1 MTRRR
6 GKYCKAESFTYTTGL
21 PPPLGEGNRFPSH
34 GKYFAERARMPLMT
48 TKPMFD
54 LAYEGGFAVGAF
66 NVNNMELAQS
76 IIDACAKEKS
86 PLILQI
92 SKGARKYANIRY
104 LKHIIDAAVEEH
116 PELPIAIHCDHGDTI
131 DLIQQ
136 CINDGYTSVMID
148 GSHHPFDENA
158 KLTAEAV
165 KLAHAAGVVVEAE
178 LGMLGGIEEDVV
190 GLSAEEY
197 EKNIQ
202 QFLTDPKQAADFW
215 KRTGCDSLAV
225 AIGTSHGAYK
235 FKHEAKLAF
244 DRIEEIMKTCP
255 GLPLVMHGSSSVP
268 QEFVE
273 LVNKYGGK
281 MPNAKG
287 VPEDQISMAV
297 RKYGVCKVNI
307 DTDLRLAMTAKIREV
322 FATKPAEFDPR
333 NYLGP
338 AREAI
343 TQMVQRK
350 LHVLNSAGKAE
361 TINKQWEKLGK
372 PVPAYYRKG
381 RAA

>member
-1 MTRRR
+1 
-6 GKYCKAESFTYTTGL
+6 
-21 PPPLGEGNRFPSH
+21 
-34 GKYFAERARMPLMT
+34 MPLMT

-54 LAYEGGFAVGAF
+54 LAYDGGFAVGAF

-104 LKHIIDAAVEEH
+104 LKAIIDAAVQEH
-116 PELPIAIHCDHGDTI
+116 PELPIAIHCDHGDTV
-131 DLIQQ
+131 DLIDT
-136 CINDGYTSVMID
+136 CIADGYTSVMID
-148 GSHHPFDENA
+148 GSHHPFDENVHV
-158 KLTAEAV
+158 TAEAV
-165 KLAHAAGVVVEAE
+165 KHAHAAGVVVEAE

-190 GLSAEEY
+190 GLNAEEY
-197 EKNIQ
+197 EKNLQ
-202 QFLTDPKQAADFW
+202 KFLTDPEQARDFV
-215 KRTGCDSLAV
+215 KKTGCDSLAV
-225 AIGTSHGAYK
+225 AIGTSHGAFK

-244 DRIEEIMKTCP
+244 DRIEQIMKTCP

-268 QEFVE
+268 QEFVD
-273 LVNKYGGK
+273 LVNKFGGK

-343 TQMVQRK
+343 TSMVQRK
-350 LHVLNSAGKAE
+350 LHVLNSAGKMDA
-361 TINKQWEKLGK
+361 INQHWEKLGK
-372 PVPAYYRKG
+372 PLPAFYKKG
-381 RAA
+381 KAA